1 MKPKEQHVTVSHPGY
16 SDEFYS
22 EESAVVTPDGNA
34 AGQELSKSHDTTLAA
49 NLEAVRMLGLKL
61 PTDPRWVNVAEKTIE
76 EILTDHAF
84 CEQKAATM
92 GVTLIVKFS
101 DHAKLVDE
109 VTPLVA
115 EEWGHFRKVLKEL
128 KKRGLNLGRQRK
140 DEYVVA
146 LHNQMRKGGSREQT
160 MMEYLLVSA
169 MVEARFCE
177 RFRLLSLYCQDEYLR
192 KFYYEFMVSEAGHY
206 RMFIDLAKHYLPE
219 DQVKRRWEEMLI
231 AEADIMANLELRGDR
246 VH

>member
-169 MVEARFCE
+169 MVEARSCE

-219 DQVKRRWEEMLI
+219 DQVKRRWDEMLI
-231 AEADIMANLELRGDR
+231 AEAEIMANLELRGDR